1 MKLLVTGGAGY
12 IGSHTCLA
20 LLEAG
25 HEPVVLDNFVNG
37 SPAAVRR
44 LEELAGRPVELIE
57 GDTRAPET
65 LRSLFARHR
74 FDAVI
79 HFAGLKA
86 VGESVSQPA
95 RYYDYNVVGTLRL
108 VEAMAAAGVR
118 RLIFSSSATVYGEAG
133 TPPFSEA
140 HPVGPTN
147 PYGRTKLMVE
157 QVLDDICVSDARWEV
172 VLLRYFNPAGA
183 HESGRIGEDPHGIP
197 NNLMPLVT
205 RVASRRQPSLS
216 VFGTDYPTPDGS
228 GVRDYIH
235 VMDLAEGH
243 VAALSGF
250 VRSRG
255 RAAVVNLGTGKG
267 HSVIEVIRTFEAVNG
282 VEVPFSAVARRPG
295 DVAASFADPTRAREW
310 LGWQARR
317 DLAAMCRDAWRW
329 QSANPEGYGEE
340 SRAVGEDL
348 LLQPVLQPR

>member
-12 IGSHTCLA
+12 IGTHTCLA

-25 HEPVVLDNFVNG
+25 HEPVVLDNLVNG
-37 SPAAVRR
+37 SAAAVGRVAA
-44 LEELAGRPVELIE
+44 LAGRPVELVE
-57 GDTRAPET
+57 GDTRDASA
-65 LRSLFARHR
+65 LRTLFARHR

-86 VGESVSQPA
+86 VGESVAQPA
-95 RYYDYNVVGTLRL
+95 RYYDNNVTGTLRL
-108 VEAMAAAGVR
+108 VEAMEAAGVR

-133 TPPFSEA
+133 NPPFGEE
-140 HPVGPTN
+140 HPLGPTN
-147 PYGRTKLMVE
+147 PYGRTKWMVE
-157 QVLDDICVSDARWEV
+157 QILDDLCVSDPRWEV

-183 HESGRIGEDPHGIP
+183 HESGRIGENPHGIP

-205 RVASRRQPSLS
+205 RVAARRQPRLE
-216 VFGTDYPTPDGS
+216 VLGTDYATPDGS

-243 VAALSGF
+243 VAALRGF
-250 VRSRG
+250 PRSRG
-255 RAAVVNLGTGKG
+255 HAAVINLGTGKG
-267 HSVIEVIRTFEAVNG
+267 HSVLEVIRTFEAVNG
-282 VEVPFSAVARRPG
+282 VPIAFAPAARRPG
-295 DVAASFADPTRAREW
+295 DVAISFADASRAREW

-329 QSANPEGYGEE
+329 QSANPDGYGEQ
-340 SRAVGEDL
+340 SRAGGEDR
-348 LLQPVLQPR
+348 LLQSVLQPR